1 MSEFKFP
8 TEVVELPSKGLIY
21 PQDHILRSG
30 KVEMKYMTAKE
41 EDILSNQNFIE
52 KGIVLDKLLE
62 SLTLGKFNIKDLHAG
77 DKNAIFVAARIL
89 GYGKDYEFV
98 YKGKKYNVDLSQIE
112 NKNFDS
118 SIVDEKGYG
127 TFTLPQ
133 TENVI
138 KFKFLNETDNSKIE
152 EEIKGFE
159 KINKDNSRSITTKL
173 IYTIVSINGDSDKTN
188 IRGFVENQLLASDS
202 RALRKYVNDVS
213 PDVNLTFTTESG
225 EEAALPIGLTFFWP
239 DI

>member
-112 NKNFDS
+112 NKNFDG

-188 IRGFVENQLLASDS
+188 VRGFVENQLLASDS
-202 RALRKYVNDVS
+202 RALRRYINEVS